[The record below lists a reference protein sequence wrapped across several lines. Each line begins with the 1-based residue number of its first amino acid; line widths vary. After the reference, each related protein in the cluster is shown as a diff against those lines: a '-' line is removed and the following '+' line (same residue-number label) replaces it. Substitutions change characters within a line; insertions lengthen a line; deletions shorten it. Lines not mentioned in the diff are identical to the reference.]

1 MHPIQT
7 IGGERLHPYY
17 LGNLPGNPI
26 DTAIAACHL
35 IFGGV
40 LDRHPKL
47 KVTLPHGRGVL
58 PILTGRLDR
67 GWEVRPEAKHLPVA
81 PSKYLER
88 FTYDTIVH
96 SKSVM
101 EYLIRELGAERVM
114 VGSDYCYAMGY
125 ERPLQFL
132 EQIDINSEQR
142 AKILGGTAAAL
153 LRL

>member
-1 MHPIQT
+1 M
-7 IGGERLHPYY
+7 HPYY

-47 KVTLPHGRGVL
+47 KVTLPHGGGVL

-153 LRL
+153 LKL